1 MMRNNLHGIIILQDG
16 DGMGDDGDDGDADGR
31 GEASGNDI
39 RGSKT
44 MYFPDASPL
53 RTPRVKL
60 VNRENQPC
68 RPNETESG
76 SLGAIIQNFK
86 SITTRLVNG
95 LRPTALGES
104 LWQRNYY
111 EQFIRNDEEW
121 ERISW
126 YIIVLA

>member
-1 MMRNNLHGIIILQDG
+1 MG
-16 DGMGDDGDDGDADGR
+16 DGGDDGDADGR

-44 MYFPDASPL
+44 RYFPDASLQYATRSPL

-60 VNRENQPC
+60 VNRENPPC

-86 SITTRLVNG
+86 SITTRRVNG

-111 EQFIRNDEEW
+111 EQFVRNDEEW
-121 ERISW
+121 ERISG
-126 YIIVLA
+126 